1 MFLIVQY
8 YLCYP
13 SFHKNLVPKF
23 PTDGATF
30 FENSHMKLFLFGC
43 RGRCLVWIGLEGSFG
58 FGFFFFLFLFEFF
71 LWIRERLNN

>member
-30 FENSHMKLFLFGC
+30 FGNSHMKPFLFDC
-43 RGRCLVWIGLEGSFG
+43 RGHCLVWIGLEGSFG
-58 FGFFFFLFLFEFF
+58 FGFFFFLFLFELFYG
-71 LWIRERLNN
+71 LGKD